1 MNIFKIFLCC
11 FSIVFFSNASILAQ
25 TTPQGMLNDINK
37 QIEDCKANIDKTQN
51 RIAEIQSTDP
61 VTIYLE
67 NLVEEWAALEKELEE
82 HQKCLKKA
90 EDDLDWLK
98 KWYPSLFNNPSVV
111 LPEKDKNPDKA
122 KPDPALKKLAEKV
135 QSAFDSA
142 NELLQKLLK
151 QLAELKNK

>member
-1 MNIFKIFLCC
+1 MDIFKIFLCC
-11 FSIVFFSNASILAQ
+11 LSISFFSNASILAQ

-37 QIEDCKANIDKTQN
+37 QIADCKANIDKTQN
-51 RIAEIQSTDP
+51 RIAEIQATDP

-67 NLVEEWAALEKELEE
+67 NQVEEWAALEKELEA

-98 KWYPSLFNNPSVV
+98 KWYPSLFNNPSVT
-111 LPEKDKNPDKA
+111 LSEKDKNPDRA
-122 KPDPALKKLAEKV
+122 KPDPALKRLAEKA

-142 NELLQKLLK
+142 NTLLQQLLK
-151 QLAELKNK
+151 QLAALKNK